1 MPAIRCRMRLWKVLA
16 HNEKADP
23 ELIYGTYDP
32 VVITLQLQLSPLP
45 SEPGITSAQLYR
57 AGHYTV
63 MAILIVNITAARYQ
77 SWSTGNRNVL
87 ILASDLERRFP
98 DRMLPGLAWS
108 LYYTWSVISGV
119 ARRELWKILEFNTK
133 IWFLN
138 FTRSSL
144 MLFCLNMMRYST
156 WKILFIC
163 KLGT

>member
-32 VVITLQLQLSPLP
+32 VVITLLQLSPLP
-45 SEPGITSAQLYR
+45 SEPSIASAQLYW
-57 AGHYTV
+57 AGHYTI

-87 ILASDLERRFP
+87 ILASDLELRFP

-108 LYYTWSVISGV
+108 LYYTRSVISGV
-119 ARRELWKILEFNTK
+119 ARRELWKFLEFNTK